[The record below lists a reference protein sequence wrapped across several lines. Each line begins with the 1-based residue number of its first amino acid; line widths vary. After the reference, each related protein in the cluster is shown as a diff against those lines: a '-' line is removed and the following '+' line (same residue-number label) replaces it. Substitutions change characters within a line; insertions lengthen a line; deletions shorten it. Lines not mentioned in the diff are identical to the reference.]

1 MKWLNRISIMV
12 LMGFSILIGFE
23 SIKLGMGNLSKMG
36 PGFMP
41 LIVSILLFSLSM
53 LILIGETKG
62 SDEKNEI
69 LTGEKN
75 VLKPLGLIIVL
86 FAYMFL
92 LDVVGYLI
100 VTFCLMFCMFVMSK
114 PNKWYLHIG
123 IAAIVA
129 VLSFV
134 LFDKLLQLRL
144 PTGILNIGW

>member
-1 MKWLNRISIMV
+1 MKWLNRISIIV
-12 LMGFSILIGFE
+12 LIGFSILIGFQ

-53 LILIGETKG
+53 LILIGEKKG
-62 SDEKNEI
+62 SEEEI
-69 LTGEKN
+69 PTGEKN

-92 LDVVGYLI
+92 LDVVGYLT
-100 VTFCLMFCMFVMSK
+100 VTFCLMFCMFVMSNPK
-114 PNKWYLHIG
+114 KWHLHIG

-144 PTGILNIGW
+144 PTGILNIG